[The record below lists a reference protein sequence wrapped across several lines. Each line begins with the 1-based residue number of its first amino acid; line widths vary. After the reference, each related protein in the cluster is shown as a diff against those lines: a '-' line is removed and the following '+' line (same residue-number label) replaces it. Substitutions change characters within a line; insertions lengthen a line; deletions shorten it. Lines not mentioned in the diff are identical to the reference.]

1 MTSSSAPEIII
12 TSENVDLTNCAR
24 EQIHIPS
31 SIQPHGVVLVI
42 EKNSFKIIQASENI
56 EAVLGYKYLDVID
69 APLKSI
75 LSSGNI
81 KQIKDCLAQDFSA
94 INPIKIKIGK
104 ETLNLIVHENQN
116 FIFLE
121 FEPTDKKYKND
132 FISFYN
138 MTKKVV
144 DQMQISTGLQELSE
158 IIVHSIR
165 ELSGFD
171 RVMVYR
177 FEDDESGFVLAESKI
192 DELESFCGLR
202 YPATDVPQPAR
213 RLYLLNNIRLIADL
227 DYAAVALPNH
237 PQTNQPF
244 DLSYTNLR
252 SVSPLHVEYL
262 KNMGVKASM
271 SISLIH
277 ENKLWGLIVCHHY
290 QPRYLPYEMRSAC
303 EFLGKVMSLN
313 IGIKEDNEN
322 LEYRVQLKEKLS
334 ELFSNLSRKTDIPVE
349 LNKNTD
355 LLKSIVKAD
364 GLAICFNDQITVSGI
379 TPTISQIQN
388 LSDWLKKHQDQDFFQ
403 TSRLPSVYAKAES
416 FQSLASGLMILYL
429 NKVDNSYIIWFRPEL
444 AQTVTWAGNP
454 NKDFTM
460 EEDGTITLSPR
471 KSFELWQQTVTG
483 QSLAWLQCEIQQII
497 EFRSFLVDMIIHKK
511 SNELVDLNLELQ
523 KSNEDLDS
531 FAYIASH
538 DLKEP
543 LRGIYNYAYVLIEDY
558 EQSLDSEG
566 SRKLKTL
573 MTLTKRMEKL
583 IDALLHYSRLGGQ
596 ELDLEPV
603 DVNSIIAKDIKI
615 ILEVSQEEA
624 IDIRVPK
631 KIPLFNADKTLVE
644 EVFMNLITNGIKY
657 NDKPD
662 KWVEVGYIIDS
673 EKSTQPIY
681 YVRDNGIGIE
691 DEHQEIIFRIF
702 KRLHGQKEFGGGTG
716 AGLTIVKKIID
727 RHDGKIWIESV
738 YGEGTTFL
746 FTLAGEGK

>member
-1 MTSSSAPEIII
+1 MTSSSTPEIII

-24 EQIHIPS
+24 EQIHIPN

-56 EAVLGYKYLDVID
+56 EVVLGYKYLDVID

-144 DQMQISTGLQELSE
+144 DQMQMSAGLQELSE

-177 FEDDESGFVLAESKI
+177 FEDDDSGFVLAESKI

-213 RLYLLNNIRLIADL
+213 RLYLLNNIRLIADV
-227 DYAAVALPNH
+227 DYQAVALPNH

-252 SVSPLHVEYL
+252 SVSPLHIEYL

-277 ENKLWGLIVCHHY
+277 ENKLWGLIACHHC

-313 IGIKEDNEN
+313 IAIKEENEN
-322 LEYRVQLKEKLS
+322 LEYRVQLKENLS
-334 ELFSNLSRKTDIPVE
+334 ELFSNLSLKADINFE
-349 LNKNTD
+349 LNRNID

-364 GLAICFNDQITVSGI
+364 GLAICLNDQITVSGI

-388 LSDWLKKHQDQDFFQ
+388 LSDWLRKHQDQDFFQ
-403 TSRLPSVYAKAES
+403 TSCLPAVYAKAES
-416 FQSLASGLMILYL
+416 FQSLASGLIILYL
-429 NKVDNSYIIWFRPEL
+429 NKVDNSYIIWFRPEV
-444 AQTVTWAGNP
+444 AQTVAWAGNP
-454 NKDFTM
+454 NKDLTM

-471 KSFELWQQTVTG
+471 KSFDLWQQTVTG

-497 EFRSFLVDMIIHKK
+497 EFRSILVDMIIHKK
-511 SNELVDLNLELQ
+511 SSELVDLNLELQ

-583 IDALLHYSRLGGQ
+583 IDGLLHYSRLGSQ

-615 ILEVSQEEA
+615 ILEVSQEDA

-662 KWVEVGYIIDS
+662 KWVEVGYVIDPK
-673 EKSTQPIY
+673 KSTQPIY

-746 FTLAGEGK
+746 FTLAGEEK